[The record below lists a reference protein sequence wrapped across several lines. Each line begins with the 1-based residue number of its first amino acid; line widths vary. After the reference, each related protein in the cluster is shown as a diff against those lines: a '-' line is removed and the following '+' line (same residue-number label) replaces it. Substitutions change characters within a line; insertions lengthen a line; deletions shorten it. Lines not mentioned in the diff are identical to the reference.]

1 MIFGHVGVTQAI
13 SSRSSLPSCKVCD
26 PRDDHGCC
34 DCGWHWPA
42 CKALWVSSGIEK
54 KCPDSLDHLLRS
66 LTACHRSCAAASQGR
81 LLYRSLLAD
90 RRVPS
95 KMESPLD
102 ASFVNSLG
110 RTLKLATPAD
120 LKSIWRQVGLTRKV
134 DVAVDDASLAEIRG
148 EDYRELLWN
157 AVRSPT

>member
-1 MIFGHVGVTQAI
+1 
-13 SSRSSLPSCKVCD
+13 
-26 PRDDHGCC
+26 
-34 DCGWHWPA
+34 
-42 CKALWVSSGIEK
+42 
-54 KCPDSLDHLLRS
+54 
-66 LTACHRSCAAASQGR
+66 
-81 LLYRSLLAD
+81 
-90 RRVPS
+90 
-95 KMESPLD
+95 MESPLD